1 MVKPAVSASSRG
13 TMRVHPDAIDAGDAH
28 LRAVVTNGDAL
39 VQPYFRSVEDYG
51 ERDFWVLRAG
61 THPEPPTNVQ
71 LQSGRWFLVSDDRHV
86 HVDSRDFGQIDVSAC
101 LHIVYRVESRAGLGD
116 EPKRLSIIW

>member
-1 MVKPAVSASSRG
+1 VPRGGCESVSEVMRTRGWSEVVVKPAVSASSRG

-51 ERDFWVLRAG
+51 ERAIIAVPWRG
-61 THPEPPTNVQ
+61 
-71 LQSGRWFLVSDDRHV
+71 
-86 HVDSRDFGQIDVSAC
+86 SRKATSCA
-101 LHIVYRVESRAGLGD
+101 
-116 EPKRLSIIW
+116 RLADPAATVGWRPS